1 MRVQRAAAPRLGA
14 IALLLAV
21 GLVAVLPV
29 ESDVTRSSG
38 SGVGVP
44 SGLVLRQSDSITVD
58 RAGTKIDG
66 VHVRGM
72 ITVSAPDV
80 VIRRSLLTGDGSTP
94 WAIRTTGEGT
104 VRIEDVTIS
113 GDYTDAGISYHN
125 WSAKRVE
132 IVGMTND
139 GAKLGNNASI
149 SDSWIHGFTPSEG
162 AHADGLQVAEDVG
175 NIVVERNRIDVG
187 TAVGANAAV
196 FLSPDIGPENPTAG
210 AITVRHNELGGGA
223 YTFYSVDG
231 RDGAKLQ
238 DVDLVDNTFL
248 HEAGYGPVYPTQFV
262 VRSVSGNAYSDGAA
276 VPLPPR

>member
-14 IALLLAV
+14 IALLLVV

-149 SDSWIHGFTPSEG
+149 SDSW
-162 AHADGLQVAEDVG
+162 
-175 NIVVERNRIDVG
+175 
-187 TAVGANAAV
+187 
-196 FLSPDIGPENPTAG
+196 
-210 AITVRHNELGGGA
+210 
-223 YTFYSVDG
+223 
-231 RDGAKLQ
+231 
-238 DVDLVDNTFL
+238 
-248 HEAGYGPVYPTQFV
+248 
-262 VRSVSGNAYSDGAA
+262 
-276 VPLPPR
+276 

>member
-1 MRVQRAAAPRLGA
+1 MV
-14 IALLLAV
+14 I
-21 GLVAVLPV
+21 LPV
-29 ESDVTRSSG
+29 ESDVNTRPPTA
-38 SGVGVP
+38 GVGVP
-44 SGLVLRQSDSITVD
+44 PGLVLRPSDSITVD
-58 RAGTKIDG
+58 RAGTEIDS

-80 VIRRSLLTGDGSTP
+80 VIKRSLLTGDGSTP
-94 WAIRTTGEGT
+94 WAIRTIGDGT
-104 VRIEDVTIS
+104 VLIEDVTIS

-125 WSAKRVE
+125 WSARRVE

-139 GAKLGNNASI
+139 GAKLGNNVSI
-149 SDSWIHGFTPSEG
+149 SDSWIHDFTPSEG

-196 FLSPDIGPENPTAG
+196 FLSPDIGPENPAAG
-210 AITVRHNELGGGA
+210 DITVRHNELSGGG

-238 DVDLVDNTFL
+238 GVELLDNTFL
-248 HEAGYGPVYPTQFV
+248 HKANYGPVYTTQFV
-262 VRSVSGNAYSDGAA
+262 VKSVSGNVYSDGVP